1 MSRKKPTPSHTK
13 DTNEVESDEGED
25 EEEDEEEGKVAE
37 REEAEQEVN
46 ESEPMDTS
54 KIPEAV
60 HTHNG
65 HVSSVEGDCS
75 DTSVDGLQNGK
86 SPPEIPNGDNGEVK
100 PVEDTGDQRLEP
112 AAEEDAGMSC
122 HNLGVCFYRKII
134 NDRMV

>member
-25 EEEDEEEGKVAE
+25 EEEEGKV
-37 REEAEQEVN
+37 AEQEVN
-46 ESEPMDTS
+46 ESEPMDKS

-65 HVSSVEGDCS
+65 HVSSVEGDCT

-86 SPPEIPNGDNGEVK
+86 SPPGILNGDNGEVK